1 MNKNKFSSIIV
12 LPDCVIK
19 YFSSYKHF
27 QAELFAY
34 QLNLPMLPK
43 LLDYAEPYWIKMEKI
58 TGIPYLDELNNF
70 QPALLAETIANF
82 HWATLQN
89 DKCLCHKDNAPKNIL
104 FCQGKYYFIDF
115 NESEFAYPEK
125 DITHL
130 LLFWAADFPCEFF
143 RSSVTLF
150 LNTYL
155 SILQLN
161 SERWMTSLQENICLF
176 DNRRKNFGKH
186 SGKQLIAIQSAN
198 RKWLAELEE
207 LINS

>member
-1 MNKNKFSSIIV
+1 
-12 LPDCVIK
+12 
-19 YFSSYKHF
+19 
-27 QAELFAY
+27 
-34 QLNLPMLPK
+34 MLPK

-115 NESEFAYPEK
+115 TESEFAYPEK

-130 LLFWAADFPCEFF
+130 LLFWAADFPGEFF

-150 LNTYL
+150 LN
-155 SILQLN
+155 
-161 SERWMTSLQENICLF
+161 NICLF

-186 SGKQLIAIQSAN
+186 SGKQPIAIQSAN